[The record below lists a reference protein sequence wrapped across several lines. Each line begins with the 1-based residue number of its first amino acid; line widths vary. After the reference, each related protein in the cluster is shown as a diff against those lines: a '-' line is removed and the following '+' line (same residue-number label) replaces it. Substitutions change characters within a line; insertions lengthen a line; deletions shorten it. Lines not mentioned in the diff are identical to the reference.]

1 MTASVTY
8 YARWTKI
15 PDSGGGEGGGGGD
28 QPQPPADPG
37 KPLKSMF
44 GLCKDCVIITKD
56 NKILQYSAGAQTIT
70 LVGDYS
76 PTALFATAK
85 NIT

>member
-1 MTASVTY
+1 MTTNVTY

-15 PDSGGGEGGGGGD
+15 PDGGGGGGGGD
-28 QPQPPADPG
+28 QPQPPADPD

-56 NKILQYSAGAQTIT
+56 NKILKYSAGEQAIT
-70 LVGDYS
+70 LVGDYA